1 MKKLGFTLAE
11 VLITLA
17 IIGVVAAITIPALMH
32 SMDKTHYTSA
42 IKTFQSNFTNGFA
55 EMMATEMVDS
65 LRDAS
70 PWNCFGNDMVLFS
83 NTDDHKCIYKAMKNY
98 FSLSDPI
105 DGVPEGV
112 VIHDIAG
119 NTMNNAFEETIRYT
133 LPNNMTININY
144 MSPHTDKTKAECEAI
159 KDKGGSM
166 CGIAAHIFLDVNGN
180 KKPNIVGKD
189 IYRFALGPNGKLYP
203 AGGKDESIYN
213 GGTNSKWK
221 TTCNGKPLPD
231 ACKGY
236 DSYNLTGRVVEEG
249 NRITYY

>member
-1 MKKLGFTLAE
+1 MRKKAFTLAE
-11 VLITLA
+11 VLITLGVL
-17 IIGVVAAITIPALMH
+17 GVVAAITIPALMH

-70 PWNCFGNDMVLFS
+70 PWNCFTGIVTSAEANE
-83 NTDDHKCIYKAMKNY
+83 HKCVYKAMKNY

-144 MSPHTDKTKAECEAI
+144 MSPYTDKTKAECEAI

-166 CGIAAHIFLDVNGN
+166 CGIAANIFLDVNGN
-180 KKPNIVGKD
+180 KKPNMIGKD
-189 IYRFALGPNGKLYP
+189 IYHFVLDPKGRLYP
-203 AGGKDESIYN
+203 TGGKDESIYN
-213 GGTNSKWK
+213 GGTDSKWK
-221 TTCNGKPLPD
+221 TTCKGKPLPD